1 MEATKPQDLTIEC
14 LVHDLNN
21 VFQTL
26 IEAADL
32 LSTDPKWEPLAGTL
46 FRTVERGRG
55 IVHSLTGT
63 ARAEI
68 DVSEMVSG
76 AIQFARDFASAVHGR
91 EIHFVAD
98 VEPGLVLNG
107 RRYAWERVLINLLL
121 NAAQA
126 LPPGGRVE
134 IRAQRLAGCV
144 ELEIADNGPGIP
156 HDVLPHIFQPRF
168 STNAS
173 RGLGLHIVET
183 IVAEHDG
190 EVVAANRNDG
200 QGARF
205 TIRVP
210 LEMARRASA

>member
-1 MEATKPQDLTIEC
+1 MEAAKLQDLTIEC

-55 IVHSLTGT
+55 IVQSLNGT
-63 ARAEI
+63 AHAPI
-68 DVSEMVSG
+68 DVTEMVTG
-76 AIQFARDFASAVHGR
+76 AIQFARDFASTVHGR
-91 EIHFVAD
+91 DIHFAAQ
-98 VEPGLVLNG
+98 VEPGLMLQG

-126 LPPGGRVE
+126 LPPGGCVE
-134 IRAQRLAGCV
+134 VRGQRQPGFI

-156 HDVLPHIFQPRF
+156 HEVLPHIFQPRF
-168 STNAS
+168 STTAS

-190 EVVAANRNDG
+190 EVVAANREDS

-210 LEMARRASA
+210 LERARAATA

>member
-1 MEATKPQDLTIEC
+1 METAKAQDLTIEC

-32 LSTDPKWEPLAGTL
+32 LAADPRWEPLAGTL

-55 IVHSLTGT
+55 IVESLNAT
-63 ARAEI
+63 AHDPI
-68 DVSEMVSG
+68 DVSDMVAG
-76 AIQFARDFASAVHGR
+76 AIQFARDFASTVHGR
-91 EIHFVAD
+91 EIHFAAQ

-134 IRAQRLAGCV
+134 IRAERRHGQV

-156 HDVLPHIFQPRF
+156 EDVLPHIFQPRF
-168 STNAS
+168 STTAS

-190 EVVAANRNDG
+190 EVLAANREDG

-210 LEMARRASA
+210 AERVRRASA